1 MTDALS
7 DDASSHDAHHWV
19 TLLGTSLRQ
28 EQDYVAEVRGRWPT
42 DLRGTLFRNGPG
54 LFERDGVRKRMVTD
68 GDGMIRAYDIGD
80 GTVRF
85 RSKFIRTTKFREE
98 EAASRYKYATWST
111 RAPGGILR
119 NLGGGRRRSQAEA
132 TVIVRHGK
140 LLAFDEIGL
149 PWSLDPHT
157 LNTTSRYQIGA
168 PSDRPA
174 FKSRTKIDPITGD
187 WLALG
192 NDYVEPLKLRV
203 LVENAQGLSKT
214 ELSLRL
220 PRKSYF
226 RDFFTTARFVVV
238 GLNAVEINTLSA
250 TLGLAPILSAIRW
263 KPSIGNIAVVIPK
276 NGDDPFAVD
285 APPSWCFHTINA
297 YESGNEIIADF
308 VGHDSPEWL
317 LGKNPALGAVMRGV
331 VKPVED
337 QGKVRRWRID
347 LNTRRLREE
356 IVDETGHEYPTV
368 DPLRVGL
375 PYRHA
380 YLATARPKQWWTSGT
395 VRLDME
401 SGARDAYEARST
413 QTLGEPVFVPREG
426 GGADEGWLLVES
438 LDGEA
443 GVTSLL
449 LFNAGSVASGP
460 IAEAVLRHHLPFSEH
475 GSWMSGT

>member
-1 MTDALS
+1 
-7 DDASSHDAHHWV
+7 
-19 TLLGTSLRQ
+19 
-28 EQDYVAEVRGRWPT
+28 
-42 DLRGTLFRNGPG
+42 
-54 LFERDGVRKRMVTD
+54 
-68 GDGMIRAYDIGD
+68 MIRAYDIGD

-263 KPSIGNIAVVIPK
+263 KPSRSRPDHLHTLATSRLSSPK
-276 NGDDPFAVD
+276 TVTIRS
-285 APPSWCFHTINA
+285 PSTRRH
-297 YESGNEIIADF
+297 
-308 VGHDSPEWL
+308 
-317 LGKNPALGAVMRGV
+317 RGV
-331 VKPVED
+331 F
-337 QGKVRRWRID
+337 
-347 LNTRRLREE
+347 T
-356 IVDETGHEYPTV
+356 
-368 DPLRVGL
+368 
-375 PYRHA
+375 
-380 YLATARPKQWWTSGT
+380 
-395 VRLDME
+395 
-401 SGARDAYEARST
+401 RST
-413 QTLGEPVFVPREG
+413 PTNPGTRSSPIL
-426 GGADEGWLLVES
+426 
-438 LDGEA
+438 
-443 GVTSLL
+443 
-449 LFNAGSVASGP
+449 SVMIHPS
-460 IAEAVLRHHLPFSEH
+460 
-475 GSWMSGT
+475 GSWEKIRPSVPSCAVW